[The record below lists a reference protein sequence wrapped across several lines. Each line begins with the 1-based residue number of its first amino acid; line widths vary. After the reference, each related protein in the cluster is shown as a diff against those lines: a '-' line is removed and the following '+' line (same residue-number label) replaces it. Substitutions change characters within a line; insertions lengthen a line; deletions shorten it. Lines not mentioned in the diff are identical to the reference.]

1 MTKTRTPRRAMSIQF
16 KIIIPILLV
25 TTLLMSAIAFFV
37 YSFVEDSMHQKG
49 LATVEAARIGLE
61 SAITARKT
69 AEDVMEREMLAQA
82 KLVSYVMDTQKLT
95 FPLITDL
102 AKRSGI
108 DDIWITDGTGKVTL
122 TNAGEKVDFSFG
134 ADKAGQA
141 YEFMKL
147 LDGSAQAVAQPAQ
160 QRTIDPK
167 VYKYVGVTGWNS
179 KRIVQVG
186 RDGERLTQLE
196 EQIGAKQLLQQLYTK
211 LDSEVLYSAVVDKD
225 GKTLFSND
233 DAFTSAGSLKDFI
246 AAGMQ
251 QADIASEVGTYNQTK
266 VRYYVTKLSSGQGL
280 VLGLSQNLLSSILEL
295 MLAAVIA
302 AAVLLGVIVFFIVHI
317 QFKRLKELER
327 TMVTISEGRGD
338 LTRRLPV
345 KTRDE
350 IGTVAGAF
358 NSFMNTVQSIVA
370 DVKTA
375 SQTSFQHT
383 LDIHQAALA
392 TTAVSNEINHAIH
405 EIADASSKQAS
416 GVEEGMRTIHGMAD
430 SIRET
435 NDQAIELEQL
445 NQTINSRQQNGAE
458 AVQSLQEGMQRYSDL
473 AQGVSGNLN
482 ELIEGIGGILEMSD
496 LIQGLSRQ
504 TGLLALNASI
514 EAARAGEHGRGFS
527 VVASEVRKLSEQS
540 NEASERIR
548 AILGTVMTST
558 ETTKSV
564 MSDAQEAL
572 ERQFHTVGHT
582 SQAFSDIAE
591 SLSTMNKL
599 IATMRGMTQNLDTQK
614 DHLTR
619 FIEEA
624 SALTEETAAG
634 SQEVLASV
642 ETQLQMF
649 EQVSSQTTELKTLMD
664 NLKNGV
670 DRFVV

>member
-1 MTKTRTPRRAMSIQF
+1 MTKTPTQRRAMSIQF
-16 KIIIPILLV
+16 KIILPILLV
-25 TTLLMSAIAFFV
+25 TTLLMSAIAAFV
-37 YSFVEDSMHQKG
+37 YSFVESSIHQKG

-61 SAITARKT
+61 SAITARQT

-82 KLVSYVMDTQKLT
+82 TLVSYVMDTQKLT

-108 DDIWITDGTGKVTL
+108 DEIWITDGSGKVTL

-147 LDGSAQAVAQPAQ
+147 LDGSAQTVTQPAQ

-167 VYKYVGVTGWNS
+167 VYKYVGVPGWDS

-196 EQIGAKQLLQQLYTK
+196 EQVGAKQLLQQLHTK
-211 LDSEVLYSAVVDKD
+211 LDSELLYSAVVDKD
-225 GKTLFSND
+225 GAALFSNND
-233 DAFTSAGSLKDFI
+233 TFTSAGTLKDFI
-246 AAGMQ
+246 AAGMG
-251 QADIASEVGTYNQTK
+251 QAGIFSEAGTFDNTK
-266 VRYYVTKLSSGQGL
+266 VRYYFTKLSNGQGL
-280 VLGLSQNLLSSILEL
+280 VVGLSQSLLSSILEL
-295 MLAAVIA
+295 MLGAVAISI
-302 AAVLLGVIVFFIVHI
+302 VLLGVIVFFIVHL

-327 TMVTISEGRGD
+327 TMVTISEGHGD

-350 IGTVAGAF
+350 VGKVAIAF

-370 DVKTA
+370 EVKTA
-375 SQTSFQHT
+375 SQTSFRHT
-383 LDIHQAALA
+383 LDINQAALA
-392 TTAVSNEINHAIH
+392 TTTVSNEINHAIH
-405 EIADASSKQAS
+405 EIAEASSKQAS
-416 GVEEGMRTIHGMAD
+416 GVEEGMRTIRGMAD
-430 SIRET
+430 FIRET
-435 NDQAIELEQL
+435 NEQAIELEQL
-445 NQTINSRQQNGAE
+445 NQTINNRQQHGTE
-458 AVQSLQEGMQRYSDL
+458 AVLSLQEGMQRYSEL
-473 AQGVSGNLN
+473 AGSVSGNLN
-482 ELIEGIGGILEMSD
+482 ELIAGIGGILEMSD

-548 AILGTVMTST
+548 AILGTVMSST

-564 MSDAQEAL
+564 MNEAKDAL
-572 ERQFHTVGHT
+572 EQQFHTVGHT

-591 SLSTMNKL
+591 SLSSMNKL
-599 IATMRGMTQNLDTQK
+599 IGTMRGMTQNLDTQK
-614 DHLTR
+614 DDMTH

-642 ETQLQMF
+642 ESQLQMF
-649 EQVSSQTTELKTLMD
+649 EQVSRQTSELKALMD
-664 NLKNGV
+664 NLKSGV